1 MLLLLSSLHR
11 AVTTLIQ
18 FIERKTKPSPHL
30 SCRLSELG
38 LDGQRDQEQRAMG
51 DGSGFPGFHS
61 QSYDREY
68 SRPLFRVA
76 SFSDSGDEQERHA
89 PSPRG
94 RSQSMSRTASSKVA
108 APSRLSSSSG
118 SKMSLKK
125 LQQVVDEKSMED
137 EGNGSLPVLPDVR
150 LRCFSYKA

>member
-1 MLLLLSSLHR
+1 
-11 AVTTLIQ
+11 
-18 FIERKTKPSPHL
+18 
-30 SCRLSELG
+30 

-108 APSRLSSSSG
+108 APSRLSSSV
-118 SKMSLKK
+118 SKMSMKK

-137 EGNGSLPVLPDVR
+137 EGNGSQTFFPVVR
-150 LRCFSYKA
+150 LSYKA

>member
-1 MLLLLSSLHR
+1 
-11 AVTTLIQ
+11 
-18 FIERKTKPSPHL
+18 
-30 SCRLSELG
+30 